1 MSRRVL
7 MIAFH
12 FPPLRGSSGIQRTL
26 SFARHLEESGWEPL
40 ILSAHPRAYPDVDL
54 ATDWRLPAGL
64 VVERAMAFDTARQLS
79 LAGRYPQWM
88 ALPDRW
94 ASWQLGGIAT
104 GLSMIRRHRPAAIW
118 STYPIATAHNIGA
131 RLQQLSN
138 LPWVADFR
146 DPMAHDGY
154 PADARTWQSFKRV
167 EERVF
172 ARAARICFTTEG
184 ARRFYA
190 QRYPQ
195 RAAALGV
202 IGNGYDETAFAGL
215 APQPRTDGSP
225 WLLLHSGVVY
235 PEWRDPAPLFAAL
248 RRLIDAGHPQAARL
262 RIRFR
267 ASEHDDFVLTRARQH
282 GVSAQIEMAPPL
294 PYREALQEMLSADAL
309 LVLQSDGCNDQ
320 IPAKSYEYLR
330 AAKPVLALAAPG
342 SETAT
347 LFAGAP
353 QSCGAA
359 LEADDAIETALRT
372 LLERLA
378 DRSSPMADADWVQ
391 GFSRQAQARTLGQM
405 LDDAVTT

>member
-26 SFARHLEESGWEPL
+26 SFARHLHESGWEPL
-40 ILSAHPRAYPDVDL
+40 ILSAHPRAYPDVDH
-54 ATDWRLPAGL
+54 ATDWRLPPGL
-64 VVERAMAFDTARQLS
+64 IVERAMAFDTARQLS
-79 LAGRYPQWM
+79 IAGRYPQWM

-94 ASWQLGGIAT
+94 ASWQLGAIAV
-104 GLSMIRRHRPAAIW
+104 GLAMIRRHRPAAIW

-131 RLQQLSN
+131 RLQQLSG

-172 ARAARICFTTEG
+172 ARAARVCFTTDG

-190 QRYPQ
+190 ARYPK
-195 RAAALGV
+195 RAKALSV

-215 APQPRTDGSP
+215 APQPRTAGTP

-248 RRLIDAGHPQAARL
+248 RRLIDAGHPEAARL

-267 ASEHDDFVLTRARQH
+267 ASEHDEFVLARAGQH
-282 GVSAQIEMAPPL
+282 GVAAQIELAPPL

-330 AAKPVLALAAPG
+330 AARPVLTLAAPG

-347 LFAGAP
+347 LFASAP
-353 QSCGAA
+353 QSCGTA
-359 LEADDAIETALRT
+359 LEAATGIEAALQT

-378 DRSSPMADADWVQ
+378 SGNSPTADPDWVRS
-391 GFSRQAQARTLGQM
+391 FSRQAQATALGHV
-405 LDDAVTT
+405 LDEAVTA